1 MGIHAEQKVMHTHMA
16 SCRRFSNYIYIL
28 DLTSGF
34 NGLEKDNCKT
44 RQETFLRSLK
54 ELVRLILED

>member
-1 MGIHAEQKVMHTHMA
+1 MGIHAEQKVLHTHMV
-16 SCRRFSNYIYIL
+16 SCSRFSNYIYIL

-44 RQETFLRSLK
+44 RQETF
-54 ELVRLILED
+54 